1 MCFQGGGFE
10 TEDNKQEVLLS
21 LTRFRSIEA
30 VATRAFLNACAL
42 CHMWKRHF
50 PLGAQSSSTDSFGQS
65 FSSGGRIMVMT
76 APP

>member
-21 LTRFRSIEA
+21 LARFRPIEA

-50 PLGAQSSSTDSFGQS
+50 PVSAQSSSTDSFGHS